1 MTSGEKKIL
10 IIDSNSI
17 IHRAY
22 HALPP
27 LRNKK
32 GEIVNA
38 VYGFFSILIKKVKE
52 IEPSHIVAAFDLPGP
67 TFRHQIF
74 QEYKAKRPPTPQDLI
89 NQFTIVKKGLEV
101 LGVCVLAKQ
110 GFEADDLIGSLVRMV
125 SRQKNQQS
133 IILSGDKDN
142 LQLIDSAT
150 TVSLLQRGIKE
161 AIRYDLAKV
170 KNDYQGLKPSQL
182 IDLKALEGDQSDNIS
197 GVPGIG
203 RKTAIDLIK
212 KFHNLEK
219 IYEVIQKNPTE
230 ISATTVLK
238 LSNNKNKAL
247 MSKKLVTIETE
258 IPLTNFDLNQS
269 LWKGF
274 KNDYFM
280 EFLEEIG
287 FKALIKRLT
296 ETTKSNLSLF

>member
-1 MTSGEKKIL
+1 MILKEKRIL

-27 LRNKK
+27 LRTKK

-38 VYGFFSILIKKVKE
+38 VYGFFSILIKNVKE
-52 IEPSHIVAAFDLPGP
+52 IKPTHIVAAFDLPKP
-67 TFRHQIF
+67 TFRHQIC

-89 NQFTIVKKGLEV
+89 NQFAVVRKGLKA
-101 LGVCVLAKQ
+101 LDIPILAKE
-110 GFEADDLIGSLVRMV
+110 GFEADDLIGSVARIV
-125 SRQKNQQS
+125 SRQDNQKS

-142 LQLIDSAT
+142 LQLIDSTT
-150 TVSLLQRGIKE
+150 TVSLLQKGIKDVL
-161 AIRYDLAKV
+161 RYDLIKV
-170 KNDYQGLKPSQL
+170 ENDYQGLKPSQL

-212 KFHNLEK
+212 KFHNLEE
-219 IYEVIQKNPTE
+219 IYNTIQKKPAE
-230 ISATTVLK
+230 ISPTTISK
-238 LSNNKNKAL
+238 LSKNQDRAFL
-247 MSKKLVTIETE
+247 SKELVTIQTG
-258 IPLTNFDLNQS
+258 LSLDGFNLNQS

-274 KNDYFM
+274 ESNHFM
-280 EFLEEIG
+280 EFLKEIG

-296 ETTKSNLSLF
+296 ETKKSNLSLF